1 FVDPE
6 ASAVSEV
13 AAAQNITES
22 LAMFQTHRA
31 VMLTDRLP
39 KVAALF
45 AAGVI
50 NDLLVRAIVTRT
62 ALITDPT
69 LMAAVDADLAAQITR
84 WGPRSQ
90 KKTTAAIDA
99 IVETHDPGAL
109 RRVKDAE
116 KDRGLQFGFI
126 SDPAGYMTV
135 WARMYAPDGAA
146 FEQRVHDMARTL
158 CPDDPRSADER
169 RNDALAA
176 VATGTTLRCEC
187 ENPDCPATGAD
198 QPAKDV
204 TIHLIT
210 TPDTLNHA
218 QHHSPEAEAAGQEDF
233 SAECRPVDEPEGDV
247 AAECTPA
254 EADDA
259 PPVEEA
265 KESGAEGDTDDAQPS
280 PAPTPSATPAAAFVI
295 GAGIANAAVV
305 AAFLKRATIRPLKH
319 PGNAPP
325 EPRHRPSAALQDFVR
340 CRDLTCRFPGCDA
353 PAYRCDVDHTVPY
366 PAGPT
371 CAANLKCL
379 CRKHHLLKT
388 FWTGKKGWHE
398 RQLADGTL
406 IWTAP
411 SGQTYTTHPGSALLF
426 PTLCTPT
433 TPAPVQ
439 QVTETSPDRG
449 LKMPKRRRT
458 RAQDRARRIQ
468 AERKLNDDLVAERNK
483 PPPF

>member
-1 FVDPE
+1 MFDGSLPEIDGMRGLGDAELIAAVAGWGRVESAAAARKMAAMAEMFRRRTGCEDADDRSNWFVDPE

-45 AAGVI
+45 AAGMI
-50 NDLLVRAIVTRT
+50 NDLLVRAIVART
-62 ALITDPT
+62 ALITDPS

-146 FEQRVHDMARTL
+146 FEQRVLDMARTL

-187 ENPDCPATGAD
+187 ENPDCPATGKD

-204 TIHLIT
+204 TFHVIVPPH
-210 TPDTLNHA
+210 TLHHA
-218 QHHSPEAEAAGQEDF
+218 QHTTDTQQPAEAPAEAPLPDASDH
-233 SAECRPVDEPEGDV
+233 SAECRPADTQPPTETPAPQDQSADVETTTEQEGA
-247 AAECTPA
+247 AAECRPA
-254 EADDA
+254 DRSDA
-259 PPVEEA
+259 QPVEEPKA
-265 KESGAEGDTDDAQPS
+265 TGSNGNTDGTQPAPAPS
-280 PAPTPSATPAAAFVI
+280 PTPAAAFVI

-325 EPRHRPSAALQDFVR
+325 
-340 CRDLTCRFPGCDA
+340 A
-353 PAYRCDVDHTVPY
+353 PH
-366 PAGPT
+366 
-371 CAANLKCL
+371 
-379 CRKHHLLKT
+379 
-388 FWTGKKGWHE
+388 
-398 RQLADGTL
+398 
-406 IWTAP
+406 
-411 SGQTYTTHPGSALLF
+411 
-426 PTLCTPT
+426 
-433 TPAPVQ
+433 
-439 QVTETSPDRG
+439 
-449 LKMPKRRRT
+449 
-458 RAQDRARRIQ
+458 
-468 AERKLNDDLVAERNK
+468 
-483 PPPF
+483 